1 MKKRQNKIVTKVL
14 DHIME
19 DGIAGNW
26 VLPDRIGGKYVGK
39 PKSISEIKTFQ

>member
-1 MKKRQNKIVTKVL
+1 MKKRQNKIVTKEL

-26 VLPDRIGGKYVGK
+26 ALPDRIGGK